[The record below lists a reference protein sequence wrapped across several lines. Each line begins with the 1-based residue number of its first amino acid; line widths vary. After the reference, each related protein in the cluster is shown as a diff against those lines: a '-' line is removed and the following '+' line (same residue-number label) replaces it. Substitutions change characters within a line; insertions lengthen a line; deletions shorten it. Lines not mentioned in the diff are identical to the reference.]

1 MTRRL
6 SLAGQLLAL
15 QVVIICVVLVG
26 VTAVTVAQSTTGAQ
40 EFEGRRAQA
49 VAETL
54 ANSRALR
61 DAVDDERGRLRPGRG
76 GDHAHQLGLG
86 VGRRRARRPDGHRQR
101 RPRRA
106 RPALRRRR
114 QHRARGPRLGGR
126 AAVRRQPGR
135 GGDGADPD
143 RSAGAR
149 SPASSPSPRLYP
161 SLLDGLAAAAPNLL
175 TYLGLASAI
184 GIVGSLLVAR
194 RVKRQTLGLEP
205 TEIAGLVEHR
215 DAMLHGI
222 REGVVGLDL
231 RGRVT
236 LINDEAIR
244 LLHIPG
250 DALGRT
256 LDDLGV
262 GEEMRDAL
270 LSGDVERDRAVASAG
285 RVLVVNRLP
294 IASRGRPIGSV
305 TTLRDRTELLELR
318 RELDLTRHVTDTLR
332 AQAHEFSNRLHT
344 IAGLIELGESE
355 EAVRFVHRVSSSRS
369 EFSEAVTAAVR
380 DPSVAALLIAKA
392 SQAAELGVDLRIAP
406 DSALPALDDELSADV
421 ATVVGNLVDNA
432 MEAAAEAPQRWVE
445 VSLGLV
451 DGEVDVV
458 VRDSGPGVP
467 PGMEREIFRR
477 GVSTKAAATPGGSG
491 ARHRAVAGAS
501 GVHPPRRGRDG
512 AVVGGSTFTAT
523 AARRDRAGGLV
534 IGVLIVD
541 DDFMVAK
548 VHAGFITA
556 LEGFEVVGTA
566 STGAQALGGGRPAAP
581 RPGAARR
588 LPAGHDRP
596 RGAAPAAGRRV
607 GRGRHRH
614 QRGPGRR
621 QHPQR
626 PARRRPALPGEAVR
640 PAHLRGPAAGL
651 RRAARGAGRDRRGGP
666 DRRGPDVRLLARRVA
681 GRVRRRP
688 RRASRRRPWSWCGR
702 RSTRP
707 GPTGCRPPSAAR
719 APGWRG

>member
-15 QVVIICVVLVG
+15 QVVIILVVLIG
-26 VTAVTVAQSTTGAQ
+26 ATAVTVAQTIEGAN
-40 EFEGRRAQA
+40 ENEGRRARA

-54 ANSRALR
+54 ANARATR
-61 DAVDDERGRLRPGRG
+61 DAVQEAGLRYLQIAARNTRTAFEAGSVLVVDTERTVLASSDPDEIGGPLPVEDRPVLAGRSWVGERPY
-76 GDHAHQLGLG
+76 
-86 VGRRRARRPDGHRQR
+86 DG
-101 RPRRA
+101 
-106 RPALRRRR
+106 RPA
-114 QHRARGPRLGGR
+114 
-126 AAVRRQPGR
+126 AVATVPILALE
-135 GGDGADPD
+135 GDTIGFVVVY
-143 RSAGAR
+143 
-149 SPASSPSPRLYP
+149 RLYP
-161 SLLDGLAAAAPNLL
+161 SVWEALEGAAPNLL

-184 GIVGSLLVAR
+184 GIGGSLLVAR
-194 RVKRQTLGLEP
+194 RVKRQTLGMEP

-231 RGRVT
+231 GGRVT

-256 LDDLGV
+256 LTELGV

-270 LSGDVERDRAVASAG
+270 LRGEVERDRAVASAG

-369 EFSEAVTAAVR
+369 EFSETVTAAVH

-392 SQAAELGVDLRIAP
+392 SQAAELGVGLRIAP
-406 DSALPALDDELSADV
+406 ESALPAMDDELSTDV

-432 MEAAAEAPQRWVE
+432 MEAAADAPERWVE

-451 DGEVDVV
+451 DGEIDVV

-467 PGMEREIFRR
+467 TGMEREIFRR
-477 GVSTKAAATPGGSG
+477 GISTKGTT
-491 ARHRAVAGAS
+491 AGDGQRERGIGLS
-501 GVHPPRRGRDG
+501 LVHLVCTRRGG
-512 AVVGGSTFTAT
+512 EVTATSVGGSTFTAT
-523 AARRDRAGGLV
+523 IPAPNQLV
-534 IGVLIVD
+534 V
-541 DDFMVAK
+541 
-548 VHAGFITA
+548 
-556 LEGFEVVGTA
+556 
-566 STGAQALGGGRPAAP
+566 S
-581 RPGAARR
+581 
-588 LPAGHDRP
+588 
-596 RGAAPAAGRRV
+596 
-607 GRGRHRH
+607 
-614 QRGPGRR
+614 
-621 QHPQR
+621 
-626 PARRRPALPGEAVR
+626 
-640 PAHLRGPAAGL
+640 
-651 RRAARGAGRDRRGGP
+651 
-666 DRRGPDVRLLARRVA
+666 
-681 GRVRRRP
+681 
-688 RRASRRRPWSWCGR
+688 
-702 RSTRP
+702 
-707 GPTGCRPPSAAR
+707 
-719 APGWRG
+719 